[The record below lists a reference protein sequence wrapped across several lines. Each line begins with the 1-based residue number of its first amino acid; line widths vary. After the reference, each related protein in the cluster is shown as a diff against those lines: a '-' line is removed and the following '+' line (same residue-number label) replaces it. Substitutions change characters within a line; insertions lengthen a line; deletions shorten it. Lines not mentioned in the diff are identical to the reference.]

1 MQIDSNW
8 ALFVEDKEVKW
19 SFGNPD
25 DEFLTF
31 VVNFLT
37 ALSQI
42 GEELFGQHG
51 IAQIQFD
58 IPKHQ
63 GFLPGEVFIV
73 SLMNKFFLIMS
84 DPAVTLKLIEA
95 CGGIAQE
102 VKDIMSAVL
111 VGQAAMLFSQ
121 NISEVST
128 EAAKEQETIWQ
139 NIILDISDKYKE
151 DIEKIVGKD
160 SCNFSML
167 QFHDLMF
174 LHYQLRKQPEFAD
187 PVTPEGWGLVSHM
200 SGGEVPFI
208 YHVSQDP
215 VVLAGYLAIIISFL
229 MSLFKSKPKKLV
241 FGTNNLQV
249 LSFIHGEEYFI
260 AIDSPFTQLA
270 LDSNFK
276 EEFFGINT
284 NVLNDVENNLRKKI
298 AEEILLK
305 ESQKYAKMDAK
316 SLLDKYFENKVLD
329 SDDQHLKAKK
339 VRSNLF
345 KRIFGRF

>member
-19 SFGNPD
+19 SWGNPD

-121 NISEVST
+121 NISEVSSET
-128 EAAKEQETIWQ
+128 AKELQTIWQ
-139 NIILDISDKYKE
+139 NIILDISDEYKE

-174 LHYQLRKQPEFAD
+174 LHHQLRKQPEIAD